1 MAPIGAHP
9 GGTGARDGAI
19 ERRRKFFSANARRR
33 IVRWSR
39 MPLNGNMDQGRMTR
53 GYDRFMVN
61 RHRQRYYGKSG
72 YYNFGYWA
80 AVPAPSSQREASD
93 ALVDRL
99 LEAVPVKS
107 GRILDVACGIGG
119 STARLTRYFAAD
131 AITAINISDAQLAE
145 ARKRTPGSAFL
156 RMDATHLDF
165 PDDHFDAVLC
175 VEAAFHF
182 DTRDDFLREAL
193 RVLKPG
199 GTLTLSD
206 VLNRRWFDFA
216 ASLTHVPRANLVY
229 DIDEYRRRFAAAGF
243 VAVDV
248 RDETD
253 ACLGAFRRNLT
264 GWPLAER
271 AAGRMGLVR
280 MLTAM
285 GATRTASA
293 HYGTK
298 IKRYL
303 LASARKPA

>member
-1 MAPIGAHP
+1 
-9 GGTGARDGAI
+9 
-19 ERRRKFFSANARRR
+19 
-33 IVRWSR
+33 
-39 MPLNGNMDQGRMTR
+39 MPAMMDQGRMIR
-53 GYDRFMVN
+53 GYDHFMVN
-61 RHRQRYYGKSG
+61 RHRQRYYGRSG

-80 AVPAPSSQREASD
+80 AVPAPASQREASD

-99 LEAVPVKS
+99 LEAIPEKT

-119 STARLTRYFAAD
+119 STARLTRYYPAS
-131 AITAINISDAQLAE
+131 AITAINISAAQLAE
-145 ARKRTPGSAFL
+145 AEKRVPNCAFQ
-156 RMDATHLDF
+156 RMDATRLDF
-165 PDDHFDAVLC
+165 PDAHFDAILC

-182 DTRDDFLREAL
+182 DTRDDFLREAY

-216 ASLTHVPRANLVY
+216 SSLTHVPKANLVY
-229 DIDEYRRRFAAAGF
+229 DIAEYRRRFTAAGF
-243 VAVDV
+243 VGLDV
-248 RDETD
+248 QDQTD

-264 GWPLAER
+264 GWPAAER
-271 AAGRMGLVR
+271 AAGRMGVVR
-280 MLTAM
+280 MLTAI

-303 LASARKPA
+303 LASGRKPA